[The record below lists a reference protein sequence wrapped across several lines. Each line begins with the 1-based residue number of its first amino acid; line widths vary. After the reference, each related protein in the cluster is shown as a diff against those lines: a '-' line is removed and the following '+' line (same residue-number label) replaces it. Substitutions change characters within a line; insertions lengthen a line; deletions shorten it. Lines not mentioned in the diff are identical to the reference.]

1 MEGLDLYLETDD
13 GGRRC
18 GEEEQEEGEE
28 EEGGEEVD
36 VEVEVEECW
45 KWERSTRKAV
55 SVKL

>member
-28 EEGGEEVD
+28 VD
-36 VEVEVEECW
+36 VEVEVEEC
-45 KWERSTRKAV
+45 
-55 SVKL
+55 

>member
-28 EEGGEEVD
+28 EEGDEEVD
-36 VEVEVEECW
+36 VEVEVC
-45 KWERSTRKAV
+45 
-55 SVKL
+55 

>member
-18 GEEEQEEGEE
+18 GEEEEEGEE
-28 EEGGEEVD
+28 GEEID
-36 VEVEVEECW
+36 VELEMEVEVEECW

>member
-28 EEGGEEVD
+28 EEGGED
-36 VEVEVEECW
+36 VEVEECW